1 MSAQGSPSKK
11 AEPFEQQQLKGW
23 RYLKKM
29 PVATK
34 STLLQAEKV
43 KPKIVDVDQEELD
56 NAFRRNQVTAVNAL
70 VAQYQGGWKFA
81 CQPCFELATT
91 GDHRARVD
99 GEWVDCIR
107 VSQTWLCRHVLATP
121 GETSRATSC
130 YLCRTIAA
138 RSCTPMNPNVVT
150 AFRHDLGVRHRVR
163 AGLRYIQDPAVSRR
177 SLFPHVPAPAVYHV
191 EHQLTARLVAQ
202 HAPNAVP
209 AGSVATDVNV
219 DVQIAGSD
227 VVTPGSPAP
236 TVIEGEDMEDLDLE
250 DDRSDDE
257 DAEMTSSSGSS
268 SSGSG
273 SGSDEE

>member
-107 VSQTWLCRHVLATP
+107 
-121 GETSRATSC
+121 
-130 YLCRTIAA
+130 
-138 RSCTPMNPNVVT
+138 
-150 AFRHDLGVRHRVR
+150 
-163 AGLRYIQDPAVSRR
+163 
-177 SLFPHVPAPAVYHV
+177 LFPHVPAPAVYHV
-191 EHQLTARLVAQ
+191 EHQLTARLAAQ

-236 TVIEGEDMEDLDLE
+236 TVIEGEDMEDLELE

-257 DAEMTSSSGSS
+257 DTEMTSSSGSS